1 MSSLIYLLTI
11 RLTTLSIGAMT
22 LFLGYRLLIQKNHPQ
37 SDSQQTNNS
46 GSVLAGVGEAKIE
59 MKNVASGI
67 FFAGFGTFLIIV
79 TIFANPPQIDIKH
92 SEESSKENGKSTHIK
107 TREITARTDV
117 NQTLKQTARDLH
129 QQAETLQYNGNL
141 KGAYEIEKIAITLQ
155 PERDLYVETAA
166 DYAFKNKDCSNA
178 VMYIK
183 QAIALQTSNSYYQ
196 DKLKQYQ
203 KDCH

>member
-11 RLTTLSIGAMT
+11 RLTTLAIGAMA
-22 LFLGYRLLIQKNHPQ
+22 LFLGYRLLIQQSFPQ
-37 SDSQQTNNS
+37 SDSKQTNNS
-46 GSVLAGVGEAKIE
+46 GSVSAGVGDAKFE

-79 TIFANPPQIDIKH
+79 TIFSNPPQINIKN
-92 SEESSKENGKSTHIK
+92 SEEISKENGKSTHIN
-107 TREITARTDV
+107 TSEITARSDA
-117 NQTLKQTARDLH
+117 NRALKQTAKDLH
-129 QQAETLQYNGNL
+129 VQAENLYNNGNL
-141 KGAYEIEKIAITLQ
+141 NAAYEIEKLATILQ
-155 PERDLYVETAA
+155 PESDLYVETVA

-178 VMYIK
+178 VIYMK

-203 KDCH
+203 KDCY